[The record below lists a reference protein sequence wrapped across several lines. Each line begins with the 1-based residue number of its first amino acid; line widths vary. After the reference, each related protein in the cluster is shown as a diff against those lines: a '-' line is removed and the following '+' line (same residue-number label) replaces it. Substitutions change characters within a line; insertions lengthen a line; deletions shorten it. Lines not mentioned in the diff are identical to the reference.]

1 MRQLS
6 IVILIS
12 TLALPVVSQTA
23 SPKYEPG
30 MILAVKPH
38 HANPGQDSSAR
49 LYDISVRVGNTIYV
63 VLYSQPAGTTSP
75 EYRRGLDLPVLVGR
89 NTIKFNDMLGRPR
102 ELPIL
107 SRQPIPDTKHS
118 TALVS

>member
-6 IVILIS
+6 VILIS
-12 TLALPVVSQTA
+12 TVAMAVVSQTA
-23 SPKYEPG
+23 SSKYQSG
-30 MILAVKPH
+30 TILAVKPH
-38 HANPGQDSSAR
+38 HADSSAR

-63 VLYSQPAGTTSP
+63 VLYTQPQGTTSP
-75 EYRRGLDLPVLVGR
+75 AYRVGLDLPVLVGP
-89 NTIKFNDMLGRPR
+89 NTIKFNDLLGRPK

-107 SRQPIPDTKHS
+107 SRQTIPHTKHA